1 MVPDTNKLPA
11 GPWPCQ
17 ARRAAS
23 RTISFAH
30 LSEAPVR
37 ARLRSRHLHVTEGTC
52 RARMKARGLEH
63 VRRACARLGRA
74 TGARE
79 FERAL
84 GGALLQK
91 WDGSET
97 NGVHLLAAWRR
108 VVVRGNVR
116 EGTTVAPGW
125 PLLAF
130 IPGQLSPNIND
141 AIPVRNAH
149 RTTQASCDEVQPG
162 N

>member
-1 MVPDTNKLPA
+1 
-11 GPWPCQ
+11 
-17 ARRAAS
+17 
-23 RTISFAH
+23 
-30 LSEAPVR
+30 
-37 ARLRSRHLHVTEGTC
+37 
-52 RARMKARGLEH
+52 MKARGLEH

-130 IPGQLSPNIND
+130 IPGHSPYINE
-141 AIPVRNAH
+141 AMPCAQCPP
-149 RTTQASCDEVQPG
+149 TTQQD
-162 N
+162 